1 MTRQNITWPSTL
13 SLALILSG
21 SVLLS
26 KFHEESS
33 ALSSEN
39 FIIWAVPSVLGG
51 LGLIYCTVK
60 HEVVTSY
67 AYGVLLSLL
76 FSFGAAV
83 WHPSTFTR
91 CVTAVIFLIVAI
103 TVVLK
108 RQKINTLHNVHG

>member
-1 MTRQNITWPSTL
+1 MTRQNITWPSIL

-39 FIIWAVPSVLGG
+39 FVIWAVPSVLGG
-51 LGLIYCTVK
+51 LGLIYCAVK

-67 AYGVLLSLL
+67 AYGILLSF

-91 CVTAVIFLIVAI
+91 CVTGVIFLIVAM

-108 RQKINTLHNVHG
+108 RQKINTLNNGHG

>member
-1 MTRQNITWPSTL
+1 MIKQNITWPSIL

-39 FIIWAVPSVLGG
+39 FVIWAAPSILGG
-51 LGLIYCTVK
+51 LGLIYCAIK
-60 HEVVTSY
+60 HKVVTSY
-67 AYGVLLSLL
+67 AYGILLSF

-91 CVTAVIFLIVAI
+91 CVTVVVFLIVAI
-103 TVVLK
+103 TVILK
-108 RQKINTLHNVHG
+108 RQKINTANNGHS

>member
-1 MTRQNITWPSTL
+1 MTRQNITWPSIL

-33 ALSSEN
+33 ALSPEN
-39 FIIWAVPSVLGG
+39 FVIWAAPSVLGG
-51 LGLIYCTVK
+51 VGLIYCTVK
-60 HEVVTSY
+60 HKVVTSY
-67 AYGVLLSLL
+67 AYGILLSLP
-76 FSFGAAV
+76 SFGAAV

-108 RQKINTLHNVHG
+108 RQKINTLKNAHG